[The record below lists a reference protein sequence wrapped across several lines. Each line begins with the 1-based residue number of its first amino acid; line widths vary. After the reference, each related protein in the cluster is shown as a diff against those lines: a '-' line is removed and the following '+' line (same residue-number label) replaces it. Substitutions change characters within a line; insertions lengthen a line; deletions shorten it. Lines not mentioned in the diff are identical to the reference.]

1 MFVAGFAMHA
11 HTCYIYI
18 RGEYYNES
26 SNLQKAIDE
35 AYEANLIGKNA
46 SGSGWDFDIFYIEVL
61 ELIFVEKK
69 QLLLESLE
77 GKKGSAKIKTSFSCR
92 SRFIWMSNNCN

>member
-1 MFVAGFAMHA
+1 MHA

-35 AYEANLIGKNA
+35 AYEANLIGNLMLV
-46 SGSGWDFDIFYIEVL
+46 VL
-61 ELIFVEKK
+61 DGILI
-69 QLLLESLE
+69 
-77 GKKGSAKIKTSFSCR
+77 
-92 SRFIWMSNNCN
+92 

>member
-1 MFVAGFAMHA
+1 MIHTFLLEGCLVAGFAMQA

-35 AYEANLIGKNA
+35 AYDRKLN
-46 SGSGWDFDIFYIEVL
+46 W
-61 ELIFVEKK
+61 
-69 QLLLESLE
+69 
-77 GKKGSAKIKTSFSCR
+77 
-92 SRFIWMSNNCN
+92 